1 MKTHLAALGL
11 AVTLATTVAAY
22 AGPFADFEHGLRDAY
37 GQYRT
42 ALFQSNMGNADATS
56 KALKSLSEKWTALE
70 MTWGKTPP
78 PQYADD
84 AGYADTLTAVESVIA
99 QASQEVAGG
108 DLAKVHVTLEGLR
121 ADVGALHDRNGI
133 VSFSDRMNA
142 YHAKMEA
149 IIGLDLSAQPDGGL
163 AALADGAAVLAYL
176 TADIVA
182 HPAPEAADPAY
193 GPALEAMSKSVEA
206 LQAAVHSGDAAA
218 AKAAVGGLKVP
229 YSKLFA
235 KFG

>member
-1 MKTHLAALGL
+1 MTKHLVALSLAA
-11 AVTLATTVAAY
+11 TLATNVPAY
-22 AGPFADFEHGLRDAY
+22 AGPFTDFEHDLRDAY

-56 KALKSLSEKWTALE
+56 KAIQSLNDKWTALE
-70 MTWGKTPP
+70 ANWANVPP

-84 AGYADTLTAVESVIA
+84 AGYNDTLTAVEAVIA
-99 QASQEVAGG
+99 KASQEVAGG
-108 DLAKVHVTLEGLR
+108 DLAKVHVTLEVLR
-121 ADVGALHDRNGI
+121 ADIGALHDRNGI
-133 VSFSDRMNA
+133 ISFSDRMNA
-142 YHAKMEA
+142 YHAKMEE
-149 IIGLDLSAQPDGGL
+149 IIGLDLAAMPDGGV
-163 AALADGAAVLAYL
+163 AALAQGAAVLAYL

-193 GPALEAMSKSVEA
+193 GPALEAMTKSVEA
-206 LQAAVHSGDAAA
+206 LQAAVHAGDAAA
-218 AKAAVGGLKVP
+218 AKTAIGGLKVP